1 MLKRIYLLFL
11 LITSLGFTQK
21 KNDRAQDD
29 IEYAKSLKE
38 KYKDDETDIVLLK
51 SKDVIDFHKRK
62 NINTVVVVH
71 RIDETLMNISSR
83 ADIRKYMFYDGESS
97 IESFNFKDQDG
108 KNAYLDVKDE
118 SYTSSDLFHNDVRV
132 KYANL
137 TFSTQ
142 GYQYKFHAKKRYR
155 DVKYFSSIY
164 FTDEYPI
171 LEKEIE
177 VIIPDWMNVE
187 IKEINFD
194 GYGITK
200 KETTTETENA
210 KVITYTVKNLPGVYK
225 EKRTPGPSH
234 IYPHLLILSKSFKEK
249 DETIALFNTTQDLYN
264 WYKSLVDDVDNS
276 HSDSLKKK
284 VAELTENVSE
294 EEKIKNIFYW
304 VQDNIR
310 YIAFEDGIAGFK
322 PDNCGNVFKKRYGD
336 CKGMANLTK
345 QMLTMAGFDARLTW
359 IGTKHIAYDY
369 STPALCVD
377 NHMICTLIFKGKN
390 YFLDATEKYNPFGE
404 YAERIQ
410 GQQVLIED
418 GENFILDRVPAADIA
433 QNTEFIESNLSL
445 EGEVLKGKVH
455 LTYKGESRSHFLYNY
470 NSLKSDRKEDALTN
484 YLTGG
489 DTNFEIENI
498 TSTDLTN
505 RDLTLQLDYDIKMK
519 NIVSSFDDEIYIDL
533 NFEKEYSGLELKD
546 RKFDYLFPFKQNYT
560 STVTLAIPE
569 HYKVLELPKLIEY
582 SNEDFTVKLE
592 YKILNKKLV
601 YTKHFKFNKAAISS
615 KYFNDW
621 PSIIKKINETY
632 NEQIILK
639 KHES

>member
-1 MLKRIYLLFL
+1 MLKRMYLLFL
-11 LITSLGFTQK
+11 LASSIGFTQK
-21 KNDRAQDD
+21 NIDRTQDD
-29 IEYAKSLKE
+29 VDYAKSLKE
-38 KYKDDETDIVLLK
+38 KYKDDEIDIVLLK
-51 SKDVIDFHKRK
+51 SKDVIDFYKRK
-62 NINTVVVVH
+62 SGNTLVVVH
-71 RIDETLMNISSR
+71 KTDETMMNISSR
-83 ADIRKYMFYDGESS
+83 ADIRKYIFYDGESS
-97 IESFNFKDQDG
+97 IENFSFKY
-108 KNAYLDVKDE
+108 KNNKKAYLDVKDE

-132 KYANL
+132 KYAHL

-142 GYQYKFHAKKRYR
+142 GDQYKFQAKKRYR
-155 DVKYFSSIY
+155 DVKYFSSVY

-177 VIIPDWMNVE
+177 VIIPSWMNVE
-187 IKEINFD
+187 IKEMNFD
-194 GYGITK
+194 GYEIEK
-200 KETTTETENA
+200 KEATNEENKE
-210 KVITYTVKNLPGVYK
+210 KVITYTVKNLPAVYN

-234 IYPHLLILSKSFKEK
+234 IYPHLLILSKSFQEN
-249 DETIALFNTTQDLYN
+249 DETINLFNTTQDLYN
-264 WYKSLVDDVDNS
+264 WYKSLVDDVDNTYS
-276 HSDSLKKK
+276 ELLQKK
-284 VAELTENVSE
+284 VAELTANASE
-294 EEKIKNIFYW
+294 EEKINNIFYW

-377 NHMICTLIFKGKN
+377 NHMICTLIYKGNN

-418 GENFILDRVPAADIA
+418 GENFILDRVPAANSA
-433 QNTEFIESNLSL
+433 QNEETIETNLEL
-445 EGEVLKGKVH
+445 DGEVLNGKVKI
-455 LTYKGESRSHFLYNY
+455 TYKGESRTHFLYNY

-498 TSTDLTN
+498 SSTDLSN
-505 RDLTLQLDYDIKMK
+505 RDLNLQLDYDIKMK

-560 STVTLAIPE
+560 STVTLTIPE

-592 YKILNKKLV
+592 YKVLNNKLE